1 MISNRSRSNNLEEDL
16 IIKQAKEAFL
26 NKYSKKEE
34 QFNKELSN
42 FKLNSQEKLSLFQI
56 KTCYIKYI
64 NKYNI

>member
-1 MISNRSRSNNLEEDL
+1 MISNRSRSNSLEEDL
-16 IIKQAKEAFL
+16 IIEQAKEAFL

-56 KTCYIKYI
+56 KTYYIKYI

>member
-1 MISNRSRSNNLEEDL
+1 MISNRSRSNSLEEDL
-16 IIKQAKEAFL
+16 NIEQAKEAFL

-56 KTCYIKYI
+56 KTYYIKYI